1 MNATLVNLF
10 DLNYLRPEA
19 GDLVSVDVPL
29 RKYGRR
35 RPALVA
41 VCHKMYAEA
50 LKLAAPVSAFKA
62 FPSDDLR
69 LVSTRL
75 PGARLVALGL
85 CTIGPALEDM
95 ARSLFEED
103 PAAAVILD
111 ELGNK
116 FVGEL
121 ARRAHLALR
130 RLASEQG
137 LRAGPA
143 FRPGIGHW
151 PVEFQPLILE
161 RLSAPDLGISL
172 SDGLMMIPQKSISFA
187 VALGHSLGRSL
198 HP

>member
-1 MNATLVNLF
+1 M
-10 DLNYLRPEA
+10 
-19 GDLVSVDVPL
+19 DVLL

-41 VCHKMYAEA
+41 ICHKMFTEA
-50 LKLAAPVSAFKA
+50 STLVGPVSAFRA
-62 FPSDDLR
+62 FPSDDIELI
-69 LVSTRL
+69 SARL
-75 PGARLVALGL
+75 PGAGFVALGL
-85 CTIGPALEDM
+85 CTIGPALENR
-95 ARSLFEED
+95 AGLLFEED

-116 FVGEL
+116 FVGEV

-187 VALGHSLGRSL
+187 VALGQSLGRSL